1 MECKQCGSS
10 EEVYIFKDC
19 CDCDCLCKGCL
30 LDSCDIE
37 EVSVKRYVDVN
48 SRDVFYSDE
57 ELVEH
62 VVDAGLVEIESEK
75 TTVFYDSDTAEYLE
89 DDEDLINYLEEKYD
103 ATITDAD
110 ICPECG
116 AVLQQLYLVV
126 DESGDF
132 RTVMCEECILET
144 IQDEVESEDKL
155 SNELRW
161 FLEEKLK
168 ISIIKL

>member
-10 EEVYIFKDC
+10 RELYVFKDC
-19 CDCDCLCKGCL
+19 CDCECLCKRCL
-30 LDSCDIE
+30 IQSCDVE
-37 EVSVKRYVDVN
+37 EVEVKRYVDVN
-48 SRDVFYSDE
+48 SREVFYNNDDLAE
-57 ELVEH
+57 Y
-62 VVDAGLVEIESEK
+62 VVDAGFVEIESEE
-75 TTVFYDSDTAEYLE
+75 TTAFYDSDTAEYLE

-103 ATITDAD
+103 AAITDAD
-110 ICPECG
+110 RCPECG
-116 AVLQQLYLVV
+116 AVMQQLYLVI

-132 RTVMCEECILET
+132 RTVMCEKCILET
-144 IQDEVESEDKL
+144 MQDEVESEDKL